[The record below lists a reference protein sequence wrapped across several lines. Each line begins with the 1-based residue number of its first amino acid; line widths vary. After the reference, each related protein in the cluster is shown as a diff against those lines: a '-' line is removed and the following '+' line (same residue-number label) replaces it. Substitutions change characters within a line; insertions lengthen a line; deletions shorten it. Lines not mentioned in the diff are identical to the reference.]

1 MFQTKISS
9 GSYKDKVKWKVFPR
23 SMAKDWKFGSSGL
36 INVAKILAQIR
47 TIIIVLQILEIKGLI
62 ELKDDLKAQLEI
74 ITAL

>member
-1 MFQTKISS
+1 
-9 GSYKDKVKWKVFPR
+9 
-23 SMAKDWKFGSSGL
+23 MAKDWKFGSSGL